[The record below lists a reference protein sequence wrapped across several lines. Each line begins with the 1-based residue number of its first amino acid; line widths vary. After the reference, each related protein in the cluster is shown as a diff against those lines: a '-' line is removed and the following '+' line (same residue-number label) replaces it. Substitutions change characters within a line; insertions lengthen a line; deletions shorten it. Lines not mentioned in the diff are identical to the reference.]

1 MAEEEQNKVTEN
13 VTTVS
18 EPTPST
24 PAPVEK
30 PVDAVDVAPQEKPV
44 APPPV
49 LPSPAPVEEK
59 LEDSKAI
66 VPIVAKEAGEEKKE
80 GSVNR
85 DAVLARVETEKRMS
99 LIKAWEEAE
108 KCKVE
113 NKAEKKLSSIGSWE
127 NNKKAAVEA
136 ELKKMEE
143 QLEKKKAEYVE
154 LMKNKIAQIHK
165 QAEEK
170 RAMIEARRG
179 EEVLKAEEL
188 AAKYRATGTAPKKLF
203 GCIKSWFCRE
213 LHCISFTLILP
224 QSIISGEQQQQEQ
237 EQQPVAMAE
246 QTEKAFLKQ
255 PKVFLSSKKSGKGKR
270 PGKGGNRFWKNIG
283 LGFKTPRDAI
293 DGHYIDKKCPFT
305 GTVSVRGRILAGTC
319 HSAKMQRTI
328 IVRRNYL
335 HFVKKYQRYEKR
347 HSNIPAHVSPC
358 FRVKE
363 GDHVII
369 GQCRPLSKTVRFNVL
384 KVIPAGASA
393 FAKKAFTGM

>member
-1 MAEEEQNKVTEN
+1 MAEKEPNKVTETVFN
-13 VTTVS
+13 VS
-18 EPTPST
+18 EPSLSPPT
-24 PAPVEK
+24 PAEKAAEVVAQQETPVS
-30 PVDAVDVAPQEKPV
+30 
-44 APPPV
+44 PPPV
-49 LPSPAPVEEK
+49 LPSPPAPAEEK
-59 LEDSKAI
+59 LEGPKAL
-66 VPIVAKEAGEEKKE
+66 VPVVVA
-80 GSVNR
+80 N
-85 DAVLARVETEKRMS
+85 AVLARVETEKRMS

-113 NKAEKKLSSIGSWE
+113 NKAEKKLSSIESWE

-136 ELKKMEE
+136 ELKKIEE

-179 EEVLKAEEL
+179 EEILKAEEL

-203 GCIKSWFCRE
+203 GFI
-213 LHCISFTLILP
+213 
-224 QSIISGEQQQQEQ
+224 
-237 EQQPVAMAE
+237 
-246 QTEKAFLKQ
+246 
-255 PKVFLSSKKSGKGKR
+255 SKKSGKGKR

-283 LGFKTPRDAI
+283 LGFKTPREAI
-293 DGHYIDKKCPFT
+293 DGTYIDRKCPFT

-393 FAKKAFTGM
+393 FSKKAFTGILDRTLPTLVI

>member
-1 MAEEEQNKVTEN
+1 MVEEKPKKVTETVN
-13 VTTVS
+13 NVS
-18 EPTPST
+18 EPSPSL
-24 PAPVEK
+24 PAPAEK
-30 PVDAVDVAPQEKPV
+30 AVAAAVVAPQEKPV
-44 APPPV
+44 APPP
-49 LPSPAPVEEK
+49 PASVEEK
-59 LEDSKAI
+59 LEDSKAL
-66 VPIVAKEAGEEKKE
+66 VPIVAKEVEEEKKE
-80 GSVNR
+80 GSINR
-85 DAVLARVETEKRMS
+85 VRCEDAVLARVETEKRMS

-113 NKAEKKLSSIGSWE
+113 NKAEKKLSSIESWE

-136 ELKKMEE
+136 ELKKIEE

-188 AAKYRATGTAPKKLF
+188 AAKYRASGTAPKKLF
-203 GCIKSWFCRE
+203 GFIPCF
-213 LHCISFTLILP
+213 
-224 QSIISGEQQQQEQ
+224 SGEQ
-237 EQQPVAMAE
+237 QQPVAMAE

-283 LGFKTPRDAI
+283 LSFKTPRDAI
-293 DGHYIDKKCPFT
+293 DGTYIDRKCPFT
-305 GTVSVRGRILAGTC
+305 GTVSIRGRILAGTC